1 MHALGAIYK
10 EIHPSAIHVD
20 FLCTL
25 ILSPIPVYVV
35 IRKAPDLIYSIH

>member
-10 EIHPSAIHVD
+10 EIHPSAIYVD

-25 ILSPIPVYVV
+25 ILSPILVYVV
-35 IRKAPDLIYSIH
+35 INGRPLI